1 MIINEKLQ
9 KLIAAFFNKPV
20 DIISLSTSNNDIEE
34 WDSLEHIKL
43 ILEIEEKFNIKFSLD
58 VIPNMITIK
67 AIQEEID
74 RVNNEK

>member
-34 WDSLEHIKL
+34 CDSLEHIKL

-74 RVNNEK
+74 RINNEK

>member
-74 RVNNEK
+74 RINNEK